1 MADITIGYK
10 GETIAE
16 ISASGTT
23 TLGTSG
29 KYCEDNITL
38 QYVRPSA
45 PTQNDDSI
53 YLFRALPYTSYLK
66 QLQKII
72 GGTVAW
78 NQLANNGSASV
89 ASGHKYISCSSG
101 TWSIGTSNGTAI
113 SADMVFDITLMFG
126 STIADYIYGLGSAS
140 CVSWFRNLFSSA
152 SYPYDAGSLQSVKTS
167 AHKMVGFNQ
176 WDEEWEVGGIDSS
189 TGANV
194 VGTNTIRAKNNIRI
208 IPNTVYHYKCSAA
221 AAVRYYD
228 ASGNYL
234 VSYAA
239 AITANSNFTTPSDAA
254 FMRFVV
260 FAAYG
265 TTYNHDICIN
275 LSLDGERNGEYEPYV
290 ECEYALGGTIEL
302 RGILKLDANNNLYY
316 DGDEYASD
324 GTVTRRYGVVDLGM
338 LNWQKTSGKN
348 HLFNTSVSLSTAAY
362 GGSTTSVCHAICSNY
377 VADEI
382 QNTYSNEVDKTV
394 SFTATGY
401 CYIEDSAYSDAA
413 TFKTAMSGV
422 YLVYELATQTTE
434 SATPYIEHQACFPNG
449 TEQFVDGRTVEM
461 PVEAVA
467 EYEVTS

>member
-53 YLFRALPYTSYLK
+53 YLLRALPYTSYLK
-66 QLQKII
+66 QLQEII

-89 ASGHKYISCSSG
+89 TSGHKYISCSSG

-113 SADMVFDITLMFG
+113 SAGMVFDITLMFG

-152 SYPYDAGSLQSVKTS
+152 SYPYDAGSLLSVKTS
-167 AHKMVGFNQ
+167 AHKTIGFNQ
-176 WDEEWEVGGIDSS
+176 WDEEWEVGNINGSGQPTIDYTAIRSKNFCRCVPNTSYHVRSS
-189 TGANV
+189 KTDGGSQNRYYLKILWYDADENFISGSWENNRTV
-194 VGTNTIRAKNNIRI
+194 TSPASAAYFKIHTNTS
-208 IPNTVYHYKCSAA
+208 TVVYGST
-221 AAVRYYD
+221 
-228 ASGNYL
+228 YL
-234 VSYAA
+234 
-239 AITANSNFTTPSDAA
+239 
-254 FMRFVV
+254 
-260 FAAYG
+260 
-265 TTYNHDICIN
+265 HDICIN
-275 LSLDGERNGEYEPYV
+275 ISDASLNGTYQPYCV
-290 ECEYALGGTIEL
+290 GNYALDGTIEL

-316 DGDEYASD
+316 DGDEYVPS
-324 GTVTRRYGVVDLGM
+324 GTVTRKYEYRAYQSGDESLANAITDGTHTVV
-338 LNWQKTSGKN
+338 K
-348 HLFNTSVSLSTAAY
+348 LS
-362 GGSTTSVCHAICSNY
+362 
-377 VADEI
+377 
-382 QNTYSNEVDKTV
+382 
-394 SFTATGY
+394 
-401 CYIEDSAYSDAA
+401 
-413 TFKTAMSGV
+413 
-422 YLVYELATQTTE
+422 TQTTE
-434 SATPYIEHQACFPNG
+434 NATPYIEHQACFPNG

-467 EYEVTS
+467 DYEVTS